1 MTVTL
6 RQESAAGATTK
17 GSALTFQELDNN
29 FVHLL
34 RQGTVEVKGDSGDS
48 QTLGEADRDSIIQF
62 TGAGSVSTAISSDS
76 AGQTVITFTGTGDT
90 QIVAGSGIGVTQPDS
105 AGAFTI
111 SLSDIVA
118 DNSPQLGGNLDVNG
132 NSIVS
137 TSNGNITIAPNGN
150 GKVVLSGQKLNDAQL
165 ENYKETIHSLSYN
178 AVLQPDVANGNVQTV
193 TLTGN
198 TQFSGFANEEPGQS
212 VTLIIK
218 QDGTGNRLLTEDSA
232 GRLKFAGGSGT
243 LSTGANAVDIL
254 TIFYDGTDYFGSL
267 STNFS

>member
-34 RQGTVEVKGDSGDS
+34 RQGTVEVKADSGS
-48 QTLGEADRDSIIQF
+48 SLTLGEADKDSVLQF

-76 AGQTVITFTGTGDT
+76 AGETVITFTGTGDT

-118 DNSPQLGGNLDVNG
+118 DTSPQLGGNLDVNG
-132 NSIVS
+132 QSIVS

-218 QDGTGNRLLTEDSA
+218 QDGTGSRLLTEDSA
-232 GRLKFAGGSGT
+232 GRLKFAGGTGT